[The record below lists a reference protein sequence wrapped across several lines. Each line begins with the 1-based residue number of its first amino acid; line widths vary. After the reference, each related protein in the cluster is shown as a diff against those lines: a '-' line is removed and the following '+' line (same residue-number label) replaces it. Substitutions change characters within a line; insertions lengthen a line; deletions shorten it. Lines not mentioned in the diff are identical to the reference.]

1 MSKVAL
7 ITGGA
12 RRVGAGTLARDLKL
26 LESHGLRVEGLSPW
40 EFFPRTH
47 HVEVLALLSRH

>member
-12 RRVGAGTLARDLKL
+12 RRVGAGTVRELHAHGWNILLHYRSSAADADARWRR
-26 LESHGLRVEGLSPW
+26 S
-40 EFFPRTH
+40 
-47 HVEVLALLSRH
+47 